1 MAALVAVGVA
11 LTGERRV
18 LGLELSPGHDEGSAW
33 PAFIRG
39 LCERGLRGVRLVI
52 SDDHAGLVKAVHEQ
66 LLGSSWQRSSVH
78 TSAGP
83 MGPVSPRTESALAAM
98 TL

>member
-1 MAALVAVGVA
+1 MAALVAIGVA
-11 LTGERRV
+11 VTGERRV
-18 LGLELSPGHDEGSAW
+18 LGLDLAAGNDEGSAW
-33 PAFIRG
+33 PAFIRD
-39 LCERGLRGVRLVI
+39 LVERGLHGVRLVI
-52 SDDHAGLVKAVHEQ
+52 SDAHEGLKAAIGAV